1 MKKNKEQAY
10 KITCIIL
17 IIDQIL
23 KNIIK
28 TKMSL
33 NQEIVLIKNFL
44 SINYLKNTGAAFSI
58 LTNQTLILII
68 ISFII
73 IFVLDRF
80 LTKEKN
86 LNNLSVISIG
96 LILGGIFGNLL
107 DRILYKGV
115 IDYLS
120 FRIFSYNF
128 PVFNF
133 ADMAITIGTFL
144 LLFNMVKEEIQN
156 KKLDKENVK

>member
-33 NQEIVLIKNFL
+33 NQEIVLIKNFF

-58 LTNQTLILII
+58 LTNQTFILII

-73 IFVLDRF
+73 IFVLDRL

-86 LNNLSVISIG
+86 LNNISVISIG

-107 DRILYKGV
+107 DRIIYKGV

-120 FRIFSYNF
+120 FKIFSYDF
-128 PVFNF
+128 PVFNL
-133 ADMAITIGTFL
+133 ADIAITIGTLL
-144 LLFNMVKEEIQN
+144 LLFNMIKEEI
-156 KKLDKENVK
+156 KKLDKVNVK

>member
-33 NQEIVLIKNFL
+33 NQEIVLIKNFF

-58 LTNQTLILII
+58 LTNQTFILII

-107 DRILYKGV
+107 DRIIYKGV

-156 KKLDKENVK
+156 KKLDKRNVK

>member
-33 NQEIVLIKNFL
+33 NQEIVLIKNFF

-73 IFVLDRF
+73 IFILDRF

-144 LLFNMVKEEIQN
+144 LLFNMVKEDIQN
-156 KKLDKENVK
+156 KKLDKKSVK

>member
-23 KNIIK
+23 KNIVK

-33 NQEIVLIKNFL
+33 NQEIVLIKNFF

-58 LTNQTLILII
+58 LNNQTLILII

-73 IFVLDRF
+73 IFALDRF
-80 LTKEKN
+80 ITKENN

-96 LILGGIFGNLL
+96 LILGGTFGNLL
-107 DRILYKGV
+107 DRIIYKGV

-133 ADMAITIGTFL
+133 ADIAITIGTLL
-144 LLFNMVKEEIQN
+144 LLFNMVKEEIKS
-156 KKLDKENVK
+156 KKLDKTNVK

>member
-33 NQEIVLIKNFL
+33 NQEIVLIKNFF

-58 LTNQTLILII
+58 LTNQTFILII

-107 DRILYKGV
+107 DRIIYKGV

-144 LLFNMVKEEIQN
+144 LLFNMVKEDIQN
-156 KKLDKENVK
+156 KKLDKKSVK

>member
-23 KNIIK
+23 KNIVK

-33 NQEIVLIKNFL
+33 NQEIVLIKNFF

-73 IFVLDRF
+73 IFALDRF

-107 DRILYKGV
+107 DRIIYKGV

-133 ADMAITIGTFL
+133 APQSL
-144 LLFNMVKEEIQN
+144 Q
-156 KKLDKENVK
+156 

>member
-33 NQEIVLIKNFL
+33 NQEIVLIKNFF

-58 LTNQTLILII
+58 LTNQTFILII
-68 ISFII
+68 ISFI
-73 IFVLDRF
+73 V
-80 LTKEKN
+80 
-86 LNNLSVISIG
+86 
-96 LILGGIFGNLL
+96 
-107 DRILYKGV
+107 
-115 IDYLS
+115 YLW
-120 FRIFSYNF
+120 
-128 PVFNF
+128 
-133 ADMAITIGTFL
+133 
-144 LLFNMVKEEIQN
+144 E
-156 KKLDKENVK
+156 

>member
-17 IIDQIL
+17 IVDQIL

-33 NQEIVLIKNFL
+33 NQEIVLINNFF

-58 LTNQTLILII
+58 LTNQTFILII

-80 LTKEKN
+80 LTREKN
-86 LNNLSVISIG
+86 LNNSSIIYIG

-107 DRILYKGV
+107 DRIIYKGV

-120 FRIFSYNF
+120 FKIFSYNF

-144 LLFNMVKEEIQN
+144 LLFNMLKEDIQN
-156 KKLDKENVK
+156 KKLDKKSVK

>member
-33 NQEIVLIKNFL
+33 NQEIVLIKNFF

-58 LTNQTLILII
+58 LTNQTFILII

-73 IFVLDRF
+73 IFVLDRL

-86 LNNLSVISIG
+86 LNNISVISIG

-107 DRILYKGV
+107 DRIIYKGV

-120 FRIFSYNF
+120 FKIFSYDF
-128 PVFNF
+128 PVFNL
-133 ADMAITIGTFL
+133 ADIAITIGTLL
-144 LLFNMVKEEIQN
+144 LLFNMVKEEIKN
-156 KKLDKENVK
+156 KKLDKVNVK

>member
-10 KITCIIL
+10 KVTCIIL

-23 KNIIK
+23 KNIVK
-28 TKMSL
+28 TKMPL
-33 NQEIVLIKNFL
+33 NQEIVLIKNFF

-144 LLFNMVKEEIQN
+144 LLFNMVKEDIQN
-156 KKLDKENVK
+156 KKLDKKGVK

>member
-10 KITCIIL
+10 KVTCIIL

-23 KNIIK
+23 KNIVK

-33 NQEIVLIKNFL
+33 NQEIVLIKNFF

-133 ADMAITIGTFL
+133 ADMTITIGTFL
-144 LLFNMVKEEIQN
+144 LLFNMVKEDIQN
-156 KKLDKENVK
+156 KKLDKKGVK

>member
-28 TKMSL
+28 TKMPL
-33 NQEIVLIKNFL
+33 NQEIVLIKNFF

-86 LNNLSVISIG
+86 LNNISVMSIG

-107 DRILYKGV
+107 DRIIYKGV

-144 LLFNMVKEEIQN
+144 LLFTMVKEDIQN
-156 KKLDKENVK
+156 KKLDKKRVK

>member
-33 NQEIVLIKNFL
+33 NQEIVLIKNFF

-58 LTNQTLILII
+58 LTNQTFILII

-73 IFVLDRF
+73 IFVLDRL

-86 LNNLSVISIG
+86 LNNISVISIG

-107 DRILYKGV
+107 DRIIYKGV

-120 FRIFSYNF
+120 FKIFSYDF
-128 PVFNF
+128 PVFNL
-133 ADMAITIGTFL
+133 ADIAITIGTLL
-144 LLFNMVKEEIQN
+144 LLFNMVKEEI
-156 KKLDKENVK
+156 KKLDKVNVK

>member
-10 KITCIIL
+10 KVTCIIL

-23 KNIIK
+23 KNIVK

-144 LLFNMVKEEIQN
+144 LLFNMVKEDIQN
-156 KKLDKENVK
+156 KKLDKKGVK

>member
-33 NQEIVLIKNFL
+33 NQEIVLIKNFF

-58 LTNQTLILII
+58 LTNQTFILII
-68 ISFII
+68 
-73 IFVLDRF
+73 LDRL

-86 LNNLSVISIG
+86 LNNISVISIG

-107 DRILYKGV
+107 DRIIYKGV

-120 FRIFSYNF
+120 FKIFSYDF
-128 PVFNF
+128 PVFNL
-133 ADMAITIGTFL
+133 ADIAITIGTLL
-144 LLFNMVKEEIQN
+144 LLFNMVKEEIKN
-156 KKLDKENVK
+156 KKLDKANVK

>member
-33 NQEIVLIKNFL
+33 NQEIVLIKNFF

-58 LTNQTLILII
+58 LTNQTFILII

-107 DRILYKGV
+107 DRIIYKGV

-156 KKLDKENVK
+156 KRLDKKNVK

>member
-33 NQEIVLIKNFL
+33 NQEIVLIKNFF

-58 LTNQTLILII
+58 LTNQTFILII

-107 DRILYKGV
+107 DRIIYKGV

-120 FRIFSYNF
+120 FKIFSYNF

-133 ADMAITIGTFL
+133 ADMTITIGTFL
-144 LLFNMVKEEIQN
+144 LLFNMLKEDIQN
-156 KKLDKENVK
+156 KKLDKKSVK

>member
-33 NQEIVLIKNFL
+33 NQEIVLIKNFF

-144 LLFNMVKEEIQN
+144 LLFNMVKEDIQN
-156 KKLDKENVK
+156 KKLDKKGVK

>member
-33 NQEIVLIKNFL
+33 NQEIVLIKNFF

-58 LTNQTLILII
+58 LTNQTFILII

-73 IFVLDRF
+73 IFVLDRL

-86 LNNLSVISIG
+86 FNNISVISIG

-107 DRILYKGV
+107 DRIIYKGV

-120 FRIFSYNF
+120 FKIFSYDF
-128 PVFNF
+128 PVFNL
-133 ADMAITIGTFL
+133 ADIAITIGTLL
-144 LLFNMVKEEIQN
+144 LLFNMVKEEIKN
-156 KKLDKENVK
+156 KKLDKVNVK

>member
-23 KNIIK
+23 KNIVK

-33 NQEIVLIKNFL
+33 NQEIVLIKNFF

-73 IFVLDRF
+73 IFALDRF

-107 DRILYKGV
+107 DRIIYKGV

-144 LLFNMVKEEIQN
+144 LLFNMVKEDIQN
-156 KKLDKENVK
+156 KKLDKNNVK

>member
-33 NQEIVLIKNFL
+33 NQEIVLIKNFF

-107 DRILYKGV
+107 DRIIYKGV

-156 KKLDKENVK
+156 KKLDKRNVK

>member
-23 KNIIK
+23 KSIIK
-28 TKMSL
+28 AKMSL
-33 NQEIVLIKNFL
+33 NQEIVLIKNFF

-58 LTNQTLILII
+58 LTNQTFILII

-96 LILGGIFGNLL
+96 LILGGTFGNLL
-107 DRILYKGV
+107 DRIIYKGV

-133 ADMAITIGTFL
+133 ADIAITIGTLL
-144 LLFNMVKEEIQN
+144 LLFNMVKEEIKS
-156 KKLDKENVK
+156 KKLDKTNVE

>member
-33 NQEIVLIKNFL
+33 NQEIVLIKNFF

-58 LTNQTLILII
+58 LTNQTFILII

-86 LNNLSVISIG
+86 LNNFSVISIG

-107 DRILYKGV
+107 DRIIYKGV

-120 FRIFSYNF
+120 FKIFSYDF
-128 PVFNF
+128 PVFNL
-133 ADMAITIGTFL
+133 ADIAITIGTLL
-144 LLFNMVKEEIQN
+144 LLFNMVKEEIKN
-156 KKLDKENVK
+156 KKLDKANVK

>member
-10 KITCIIL
+10 KVTCIIL

-23 KNIIK
+23 KNIVK

-33 NQEIVLIKNFL
+33 NQEIVLIKNFF

-144 LLFNMVKEEIQN
+144 LLFNMVKEDIQN
-156 KKLDKENVK
+156 KKLDKKGVK

>member
-144 LLFNMVKEEIQN
+144 LLFNMVKEEF
-156 KKLDKENVK
+156 D